1 MPITRTAL
9 PTLAIAA
16 AVVLAGCVTLPGSKS
31 DSSTASTPA
40 GTTTASAPAAP
51 KGPKPGMNERG
62 DVIDPSKVESGSGQ
76 TVKGINDWEGEIVGR
91 PAPGS
96 RFSQI
101 KIGMSIKQVTDIV
114 GQPTDQG
121 AYITGK
127 AFIPFFWGSDRYRHE
142 LLYKGVGRLIFA
154 GGNLGNMTGGNLIW
168 IIHSANEGGYR

>member
-31 DSSTASTPA
+31 DSSTASKPA

-91 PAPGS
+91 PTPGS
-96 RFSQI
+96 KFSQI

-127 AFIPFFWGSDRYRHE
+127 AFIPFF
-142 LLYKGVGRLIFA
+142 
-154 GGNLGNMTGGNLIW
+154 
-168 IIHSANEGGYR
+168 